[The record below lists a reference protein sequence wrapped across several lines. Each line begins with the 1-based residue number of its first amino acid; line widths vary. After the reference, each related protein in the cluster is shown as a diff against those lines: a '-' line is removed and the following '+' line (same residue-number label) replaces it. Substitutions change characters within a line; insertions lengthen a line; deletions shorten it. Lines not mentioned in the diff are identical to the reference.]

1 RRDWAKASKVA
12 PLLRASATFPGL
24 LLRGSSDVVRARI
37 AKAYIACQ
45 NIASS
50 VAVFERVI
58 LAVPIHTI
66 SAYRDHRAPRGLVGV
81 SRWTEEQT
89 SKSSDSSKNHAGHRG
104 LHTLVI
110 TPERPAVFAD
120 AISAEPEVDVGF

>member
-1 RRDWAKASKVA
+1 MRLPRSSRDRTDGAVTAQRPVEVA

-24 LLRGSSDVVRARI
+24 PLLRGSGDVVRARI

-45 NIASS
+45 NIASA
-50 VAVFERVI
+50 VAVFERMI

-66 SAYRDHRAPRGLVGV
+66 SAYRDHRAPRGLVGL

-104 LHTLVI
+104 LH
-110 TPERPAVFAD
+110 RW
-120 AISAEPEVDVGF
+120 